1 MPKCRVAVDIRD
13 LRIAKTGVR
22 TYLEELI
29 REFKMQESDTLSFV
43 FLDSTFAPYTGS
55 NKFFKLIEHIRFFV
69 WKQISLPFLALI
81 KGCDVIFCV
90 DFFVPFFSLKAK
102 TIPVLHDAFFFEYPN
117 HYNKIWLWI
126 FRNIG
131 IPAAKKASFIVTPTH
146 YAAKRIQ
153 HFTQIDLKK
162 IKVIYEGPK
171 TMSPSLKPESE
182 VLGKIYGRKY
192 ILHVGV
198 MEKRKNLLNLIKAF
212 EIVEAE
218 SPGTCLVL
226 AGQFSSKANMDDR
239 QQILGYI
246 HSKHLEEKV
255 HLPGYIP
262 DNEMAIWYRNAT
274 VYAFPS
280 YNEGFGIPILEA
292 FEQKVPVVVANNS
305 CLPEVGGDAV
315 LTFDPSNVS
324 EIAHSIQTVLRNP
337 ELRQDL
343 IKRGEIRG
351 SNFKWSKTAKELIEL
366 FKKA

>member
-1 MPKCRVAVDIRD
+1 MPKCRVAVDVRD

-29 REFKMQESDTLSFV
+29 REFKAQESDSLSFV
-43 FLDSTFAPYTGS
+43 FLDSTFAPYTGA
-55 NKFFKLIEHIRFFV
+55 NKFFKLIEHIRFFI

-81 KGCDVIFCV
+81 NGCDVIFCV

-131 IPAAKKASFIVTPTH
+131 IPAAKKSSFIVTPTH

-153 HFTQIDLKK
+153 YFTQIDLKK
-162 IKVIYEGPK
+162 IVVIYEGPK
-171 TMSPSLKPESE
+171 TMPPSRKTDAE
-182 VLGKIYGRKY
+182 VLVKIYGKKY

-218 SPGTCLVL
+218 IPGCCLVL

-246 HSKHLEEKV
+246 KSQNLEEKV

-262 DNEMAIWYRNAT
+262 DSEIAIWYKNAA

-292 FEQKVPVVVANNS
+292 FEQKVPAVVANNS

-315 LTFDPSNVS
+315 LTFDPTSVS
-324 EIAHSIQTVLRNP
+324 EIAESILSVLKNP
-337 ELRQDL
+337 ELSQEL
-343 IKRGEIRG
+343 VKKGEVRGA
-351 SNFKWSKTAKELIEL
+351 NFKWNKTAKELVEL
-366 FKKA
+366 FRRA